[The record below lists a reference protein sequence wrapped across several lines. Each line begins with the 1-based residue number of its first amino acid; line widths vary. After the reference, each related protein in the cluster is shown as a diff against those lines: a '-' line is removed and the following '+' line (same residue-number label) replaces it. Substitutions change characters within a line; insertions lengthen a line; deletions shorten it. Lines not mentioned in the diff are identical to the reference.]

1 MTERPGE
8 QMTIGRLSS
17 LAGVKVTTIRFYER
31 EGLLPEPRRTANA
44 RRLYGP
50 ADAQRLSFIR
60 HARQL
65 GFEMPEVRVLLDL
78 SDQKDRPCE
87 EVDRIARRRL
97 EAVDD
102 KIARLR
108 RLRGELERMV
118 AQCRH
123 GTVAQCRV
131 IDTLSDHG
139 LCVEEH

>member
-1 MTERPGE
+1 
-8 QMTIGRLSS
+8 MTIGRLSS
-17 LAGVKVTTIRFYER
+17 LTGVKVTTIRYYER
-31 EGLLPEPRRTANA
+31 EGLLPEPRRTAAA
-44 RRLYGP
+44 RRMYAA

-65 GFEMPEVRVLLDL
+65 GFETPEVRVLLDL
-78 SDQKDRPCE
+78 ADHRDRSCE

-102 KIARLR
+102 KIARLM

-118 AQCRH
+118 EECRH

-139 LCVEEH
+139 LCAAEH